1 MEILG
6 KILIFGGFTIV
17 IVSQL
22 VGTFLVFRIS
32 AMKGFLSLVVPGYFL
47 FVLKRGGLYLPVI
60 GFWALGVLCVVFGT
74 ISMS

>member
-6 KILIFGGFTIV
+6 KVLILGGLIIV
-17 IVSQL
+17 IASQI

-47 FVLKRGGLYLPVI
+47 FALKRGGLYFSVI
-60 GFWALGVLCVVFGT
+60 GFWGMGVLCLIFGT